1 MLKLQLTS
9 EYQHYLSIN
18 ANIDNTM
25 NTDPIKLELYKNML
39 TSVAEEMGVTLQRTA
54 FSPNI
59 KERLDFSC
67 AVFDS
72 TGKMVAQAAHIP
84 VHLGSMPLSVLAA
97 IDHTEMAPGDMI
109 ALNDPYRGGTHLP
122 DITLV
127 APVFSDGD
135 IVDGKLKKGRSLKR
149 SGRRIYGKG
158 YSSHNLT
165 ERTARKIKKPVFFV
179 ANRAHHADVGGM
191 TPGSMPIATSVIQ
204 EGIRIPPVKLIRG
217 GVLDTDLWELIL
229 ANVRTPEERRG
240 DMEAQLA
247 ANRVGERRLQEMVA
261 KYGITE
267 ITTYMQELCA
277 YASRMVR
284 ARLREIPDGRYTYT
298 DVLDNDGITD
308 EPIEIR
314 VAIEIEDDTA
324 LVDFTGTAGQVRGSV
339 NAIYAITLSAVF
351 YTFRCIAGADVPAN
365 AGCLEPIRVIA
376 PEGSVV
382 NAKFPAAVAGGNVE
396 TSQRI
401 VDVLLGALA
410 QACPDQIPAASSGT
424 MNNLTIGGYDTSRGK
439 DFTYY
444 ETIAGG
450 MGARPNRDGID
461 AIHTHM
467 TNTMNTPIEAIE
479 TNYPMQVTTYGIRRG
494 TGGAGKFQ
502 GGAGV
507 IRALKLLTDAE
518 VTILSERRKR
528 GPYGLQGG
536 ESGQPGCNVLIS
548 GGEEHPLASKVSVS
562 TREGDV
568 IRIETP
574 GGGGFSS

>member
-1 MLKLQLTS
+1 
-9 EYQHYLSIN
+9 
-18 ANIDNTM
+18 M

-67 AVFDS
+67 AVFDN

-97 IDHTEMAPGDMI
+97 IAHTEMVPGDMI

-127 APVFSDGD
+127 APVFSNGDMEKWKDGRKSEWKD
-135 IVDGKLKKGRSLKR
+135 RRDPQPSSLPVFQ
-149 SGRRIYGKG
+149 
-158 YSSHNLT
+158 SSI
-165 ERTARKIKKPVFFV
+165 RPVFFV

-191 TPGSMPIATSVIQ
+191 SPGSMPIATSVIQ
-204 EGIRIPPVKLIRG
+204 EGIRIPPIKLIRG
-217 GVLDTDLWELIL
+217 GELDTDLWEFIL

-240 DMEAQLA
+240 DMEAQIA
-247 ANRVGERRLQEMVA
+247 ANRVGERRLREMMG
-261 KYGITE
+261 KYGATE
-267 ITTYMQELCA
+267 ITEYMQELCA

-308 EPIEIR
+308 APIEIR

-324 LVDFTGTAGQVRGSV
+324 LVDFTGTAQQVQGSV

-351 YTFRCIAGADVPAN
+351 YVFRCIAGADVPAN
-365 AGCLEPIRVIA
+365 AGCLEPIRVVA
-376 PEGSVV
+376 PEGTVV

-424 MNNLTIGGYDTSRGK
+424 MNNLTIGGYDVSRGK

-479 TNYPMQVTTYGIRRG
+479 TNYPMQVAAYAIRRG
-494 TGGAGKFQ
+494 TGGPGKFR
-502 GGAGV
+502 GGDGV
-507 IRALKLLTDAE
+507 IRALRLLTDAE
-518 VTILSERRKR
+518 VTILSERRAR

-536 ESGQPGCNVLIS
+536 EQGKPGRNVLIS
-548 GGEEHPLASKVSVS
+548 GGEEHPLAGKVSVS

-568 IRIETP
+568 IWIETP
-574 GGGGFSS
+574 GGGGFLS

>member
-1 MLKLQLTS
+1 MLKCNQLLNS
-9 EYQHYLSIN
+9 DAICQLHN
-18 ANIDNTM
+18 NTM

-67 AVFDS
+67 AVFDG

-97 IDHTEMAPGDMI
+97 IEHTEMAPGDMI

-127 APVFSDGD
+127 APVFSDE
-135 IVDGKLKKGRSLKR
+135 KR
-149 SGRRIYGKG
+149 NKTT
-158 YSSHNLT
+158 N
-165 ERTARKIKKPVFFV
+165 KPVFFV

-217 GVLDTDLWELIL
+217 GELDTDLWELIL

-247 ANRVGERRLQEMVA
+247 ANRVGERRLREMIA
-261 KYGITE
+261 KYGTTE
-267 ITTYMQELCA
+267 ITEYMQELCA

-284 ARLREIPDGRYTYT
+284 ARLQEIPDGRYVYA

-308 EPIEIR
+308 DPIEIQ
-314 VAIEIEDDTA
+314 VAIEIRNDKA
-324 LVDFTGTAGQVRGSV
+324 VVDFTGTAPQARGSI

-376 PEGSVV
+376 PEGTVV

-410 QACPDQIPAASSGT
+410 QACPDQVPAASAGT
-424 MNNLTIGGYDTSRGK
+424 MNNLTIGGYDDSHGK

-479 TNYPMQVTTYGIRRG
+479 TNYPMQVVEYAIRRG
-494 TGGAGKFQ
+494 TGGAGKFR

-507 IRALKLLTDAE
+507 IRALRLLTDAE
-518 VTILSERRKR
+518 VTILSERRTR

-536 ESGQPGCNVLIS
+536 EAGQPGCNVLIS
-548 GGEEHPLASKVSVS
+548 GGEEYPLASKVSVS

-574 GGGGFSS
+574 GGGGYGKNE

>member
-1 MLKLQLTS
+1 
-9 EYQHYLSIN
+9 
-18 ANIDNTM
+18 M

-67 AVFDS
+67 AVFDN

-97 IDHTEMAPGDMI
+97 IAHTEMAPGDMI
-109 ALNDPYRGGTHLP
+109 VLNDPYRGGTHLP

-127 APVFSDGD
+127 APVFSNGD
-135 IVDGKLKKGRSLKR
+135 IVEEESKKVRSLKR
-149 SGRRIYGKG
+149 SGRRIYGKDF
-158 YSSHNLT
+158 SSHNPT

-204 EGIRIPPVKLIRG
+204 EGIRIPPIKLIRG
-217 GVLDTDLWELIL
+217 GELDTDLWEFIL
-229 ANVRTPEERRG
+229 ANVRTPGERRG
-240 DMEAQLA
+240 DMEAQVA
-247 ANRVGERRLQEMVA
+247 ANRVGERRLQEMMGR
-261 KYGITE
+261 YGAPEMTE
-267 ITTYMQELCA
+267 YMQELCA

-284 ARLREIPDGRYTYT
+284 ARLREIPNGRYTYT

-324 LVDFTGTAGQVRGSV
+324 FVDFTGTAQQVRGSV

-351 YTFRCIAGADVPAN
+351 YAFRCIAGADVPAN
-365 AGCLEPIRVIA
+365 AGCLEPIRVVA
-376 PEGSVV
+376 PEGTVV

-410 QACPDQIPAASSGT
+410 QACPDRIPAASSGT
-424 MNNLTIGGYDTSRGK
+424 MNNLTIGGYDVSRGK
-439 DFTYY
+439 EFTYY

-479 TNYPMQVTTYGIRRG
+479 TNYPMQVVAYAIRRG
-494 TGGAGKFQ
+494 TGGTGKFR

-507 IRALKLLTDAE
+507 IRALRLLTDAE
-518 VTILSERRKR
+518 VTILSERRNR
-528 GPYGLQGG
+528 GPYGLRGG
-536 ESGQPGCNVLIS
+536 EPGEPGRNVLIS
-548 GGEEHPLASKVSVS
+548 GGEAQPLAGKVSVS
-562 TREGDV
+562 THEGDV

-574 GGGGFSS
+574 GGGGFLKN

>member
-1 MLKLQLTS
+1 M
-9 EYQHYLSIN
+9 
-18 ANIDNTM
+18 
-25 NTDPIKLELYKNML
+25 DPIKLELYKNML
-39 TSVAEEMGVTLQRTA
+39 TSVAEEMGVTLRRTA

-67 AVFDS
+67 AVFDD

-97 IDHTEMAPGDMI
+97 IAHTEMEPGDMI

-127 APVFSDGD
+127 APVFSDE
-135 IVDGKLKKGRSLKR
+135 KKNAAKSQ
-149 SGRRIYGKG
+149 
-158 YSSHNLT
+158 
-165 ERTARKIKKPVFFV
+165 PVFFV

-191 TPGSMPIATSVIQ
+191 SPGSMPIATSVIQ

-217 GVLDTDLWELIL
+217 GELNTDLWELIL

-240 DMEAQLA
+240 DIEAQLA
-247 ANRVGERRLQEMVA
+247 ANRVGERRLQEIVT
-261 KYGITE
+261 KYGTAE
-267 ITTYMQELCA
+267 ITAYMEELRG

-284 ARLREIPDGRYTYT
+284 ARLQEIPDGRYVYA
-298 DVLDNDGITD
+298 DVLDNDGIID

-314 VAIEIEDDTA
+314 VAIEIEGDTA
-324 LVDFTGTAGQVRGSV
+324 VVDFTGTAPQARGSV
-339 NAIYAITLSAVF
+339 NAVYAITLSAVF

-365 AGCLEPIRVIA
+365 AGCLEPIQVIA

-410 QACPDQIPAASSGT
+410 QACSDQIPAASSGT
-424 MNNLTIGGYDTSRGK
+424 MNNLTIGGYDVSRGK
-439 DFTYY
+439 EFTYY

-450 MGARPNRDGID
+450 MGARPNGDGID

-479 TNYPMQVTTYGIRRG
+479 TNYPMQVVQYAIRRG
-494 TGGAGKFQ
+494 TGGSGKFR

-507 IRALKLLTDAE
+507 VRALRLLTDAE
-518 VTILSERRKR
+518 VTILSERRTL

-536 ESGQPGCNVLIS
+536 ERGQPGQNVLIS
-548 GGEEHPLASKVSVS
+548 DGAAHPLAGKVSIS
-562 TREGDV
+562 MGEGDV

-574 GGGGFSS
+574 GGGGYGKKA

>member
-1 MLKLQLTS
+1 M
-9 EYQHYLSIN
+9 
-18 ANIDNTM
+18 
-25 NTDPIKLELYKNML
+25 DPIKLELYKNML
-39 TSVAEEMGVTLQRTA
+39 TSVAEEMGVTLRRTA

-67 AVFDS
+67 AVFDA

-97 IDHTEMAPGDMI
+97 IEHADMGPGDMI

-127 APVFSDGD
+127 APVFSEG
-135 IVDGKLKKGRSLKR
+135 
-149 SGRRIYGKG
+149 
-158 YSSHNLT
+158 T
-165 ERTARKIKKPVFFV
+165 EKAAKEGPVFFV

-191 TPGSMPIATSVIQ
+191 SPGSMPIATSVIQ

-217 GVLDTDLWELIL
+217 GELNRDLWDLIL
-229 ANVRTPEERRG
+229 SNVRTPEERRG
-240 DMEAQLA
+240 DIEAQLA
-247 ANRVGERRLQEMVA
+247 ANRIGERRLQEMVA
-261 KYGITE
+261 KYGTVE
-267 ITTYMQELCA
+267 ISAYMAELRA
-277 YASRMVR
+277 YASRRVR
-284 ARLREIPDGRYTYT
+284 ARLREIPDGRYVHT
-298 DVLDNDGITD
+298 DVLDNDGIID
-308 EPIEIR
+308 EPIDIR
-314 VAIEIEDDTA
+314 VAIDIKGDTA
-324 LVDFTGTAGQVRGSV
+324 VVDFTGTARQARGSI

-351 YTFRCIAGADVPAN
+351 YVFRCLAGADVPAN
-365 AGCLEPIRVIA
+365 AGCLEPLQVIA

-410 QACPDQIPAASSGT
+410 HACPDQIPAASSGT
-424 MNNLTIGGYDTSRGK
+424 MNNLTIGGYDAARGK
-439 DFTYY
+439 EFTYY

-450 MGARPNRDGID
+450 MGARPTADGID

-479 TNYPMQVTTYGIRRG
+479 TNYPMRVVTYTIRRG
-494 TGGAGKFQ
+494 TGGAGKFR

-507 IRALKLLTDAE
+507 VRALRMLTDAE
-518 VTILSERRKR
+518 VTILSERRTR

-536 ESGQPGCNVLIS
+536 ESGQPGCNTLIS
-548 GGEEHPLASKVSVS
+548 DGETYFLAGKVSIS
-562 TREGDV
+562 IRAGDI

-574 GGGGFSS
+574 GGGGHGNTENKKIET

>member
-1 MLKLQLTS
+1 MS
-9 EYQHYLSIN
+9 
-18 ANIDNTM
+18 
-25 NTDPIKLELYKNML
+25 
-39 TSVAEEMGVTLQRTA
+39 
-54 FSPNI
+54 
-59 KERLDFSC
+59 
-67 AVFDS
+67 
-72 TGKMVAQAAHIP
+72 
-84 VHLGSMPLSVLAA
+84 
-97 IDHTEMAPGDMI
+97 
-109 ALNDPYRGGTHLP
+109 
-122 DITLV
+122 
-127 APVFSDGD
+127 
-135 IVDGKLKKGRSLKR
+135 
-149 SGRRIYGKG
+149 
-158 YSSHNLT
+158 
-165 ERTARKIKKPVFFV
+165 
-179 ANRAHHADVGGM
+179 
-191 TPGSMPIATSVIQ
+191 PGSMPIATSVIQ
-204 EGIRIPPVKLIRG
+204 EGIRIPPIKLIRG
-217 GVLDTDLWELIL
+217 GELDTDLWEFIL

-240 DMEAQLA
+240 DMEAQIA
-247 ANRVGERRLQEMVA
+247 ANRVGERRLWEMMG
-261 KYGITE
+261 KYGVTE
-267 ITTYMQELCA
+267 ITAYMQELCA

-284 ARLREIPDGRYTYT
+284 ARLREIPDGRYIYT

-308 EPIEIR
+308 APIEIR

-324 LVDFTGTAGQVRGSV
+324 LVDFTGTAKQVQGSV
-339 NAIYAITLSAVF
+339 NAIYAIALSAVF
-351 YTFRCIAGADVPAN
+351 YAFRCIAGADVPAN

-376 PEGSVV
+376 PEGTVV

-424 MNNLTIGGYDTSRGK
+424 MNNLTIGGYDVSRGK

-479 TNYPMQVTTYGIRRG
+479 TNYPMQVVEYAIRRG
-494 TGGAGKFQ
+494 TGGAGKFC

-507 IRALKLLTDAE
+507 IRALRLLTDAE
-518 VTILSERRKR
+518 VTILSERRTR

-536 ESGQPGCNVLIS
+536 EPGKPGRNVLIS
-548 GGEEHPLASKVSVS
+548 GGEERPLPGKVSVS

>member
-1 MLKLQLTS
+1 MQLTS
-9 EYQHYLSIN
+9 DTIYQPR
-18 ANIDNTM
+18 DNTM
-25 NTDPIKLELYKNML
+25 NADPIKLELYKNML

-67 AVFDS
+67 AVFDG

-97 IDHTEMAPGDMI
+97 IEHTEMAPGDMI

-127 APVFSDGD
+127 APIFSDG
-135 IVDGKLKKGRSLKR
+135 K
-149 SGRRIYGKG
+149 SGEAENR
-158 YSSHNLT
+158 
-165 ERTARKIKKPVFFV
+165 PVFFV

-204 EGIRIPPVKLIRG
+204 EGIRIPPVKLVRSG
-217 GVLDTDLWELIL
+217 KLDTDLWELIL
-229 ANVRTPEERRG
+229 SNVRTPEERRG

-261 KYGITE
+261 KYGAPE
-267 ITTYMQELCA
+267 ITAYMQELCE

-284 ARLREIPDGRYTYT
+284 ARLRAIPDGRYVYT
-298 DVLDNDGITD
+298 DVLDNDGISD
-308 EPIEIR
+308 APIEIQ
-314 VAIEIEDDTA
+314 VAIEIENDTA
-324 LVDFTGTAGQVRGSV
+324 VVDFTGTAPQARGSV

-351 YTFRCIAGADVPAN
+351 YTFRCLAGADVPAN

-376 PEGSVV
+376 PEGTVV

-424 MNNLTIGGYDTSRGK
+424 MNNLTIGGYDTARGK
-439 DFTYY
+439 EFTYY

-479 TNYPMQVTTYGIRRG
+479 TNYPMQVVAYGIRRG
-494 TGGAGKFQ
+494 TGGVGKYQ

-507 IRALKLLTDAE
+507 IRALRLLTDAE
-518 VTILSERRKR
+518 VTILSERRVR

-536 ESGQPGCNVLIS
+536 EAGHPGSNMLIS
-548 GGEEHPLASKVSVS
+548 DSEEHPLAGKVSIS

>member
-1 MLKLQLTS
+1 M
-9 EYQHYLSIN
+9 
-18 ANIDNTM
+18 
-25 NTDPIKLELYKNML
+25 DPIKLELYKNML
-39 TSVAEEMGVTLQRTA
+39 TSVAEEMGVTLRRTA

-67 AVFDS
+67 AVFDD

-97 IDHTEMAPGDMI
+97 IAHTEMVPGDMI

-127 APVFSDGD
+127 APVFGAFSQSGSDEKEKQ
-135 IVDGKLKKGRSLKR
+135 GKHR
-149 SGRRIYGKG
+149 
-158 YSSHNLT
+158 
-165 ERTARKIKKPVFFV
+165 PVFFV

-191 TPGSMPIATSVIQ
+191 SPGSMPIATSVIQ
-204 EGIRIPPVKLIRG
+204 EGIRIPPVKLVRG
-217 GVLDTDLWELIL
+217 GALNTDLWELIL

-240 DMEAQLA
+240 DIEAQVA
-247 ANRVGERRLQEMVA
+247 ANRVGERRLQEMVT
-261 KYGITE
+261 KYGTAE
-267 ITTYMQELCA
+267 IAAYMEELRG

-284 ARLREIPDGRYTYT
+284 ARLREIPDGRYVYT

-314 VAIEIEDDTA
+314 VAIEIKGDTA
-324 LVDFTGTAGQVRGSV
+324 VVDFTGTAPQVRGSV

-351 YTFRCIAGADVPAN
+351 YTFRCLAGADVPAN
-365 AGCLEPIRVIA
+365 AGCLEPIQVIA

-382 NAKFPAAVAGGNVE
+382 NATFPAAVAGGNVE

-401 VDVLLGALA
+401 VDVLLGALS
-410 QACPDQIPAASSGT
+410 QACPDEIPAASSGT
-424 MNNLTIGGYDTSRGK
+424 MNNLTIGGYDASRGK
-439 DFTYY
+439 EFTYY

-450 MGARPNRDGID
+450 MGARPNSDGID

-479 TNYPMQVTTYGIRRG
+479 TNYPMQVVEYAIRRG
-494 TGGAGKFQ
+494 TGGKGKFR

-507 IRALKLLTDAE
+507 VRALRILTEAE
-518 VTILSERRKR
+518 ATILSERRTR

-536 ESGQPGCNVLIS
+536 EQGKPGRNVLIS
-548 GGEEHPLASKVSVS
+548 GKKEHQLAGKASVS
-562 TREGDV
+562 MEEGDV

-574 GGGGFSS
+574 GGGGFLRKHRPDTIVKKA

>member
-1 MLKLQLTS
+1 MK
-9 EYQHYLSIN
+9 
-18 ANIDNTM
+18 
-25 NTDPIKLELYKNML
+25 TDPIKLELYKNML
-39 TSVAEEMGVTLQRTA
+39 TSVAEEMGVTLRRTA

-67 AVFDS
+67 AVFDN

-97 IDHTEMAPGDMI
+97 IAHTEMAPGDMI

-127 APVFSDGD
+127 APVFADE
-135 IVDGKLKKGRSLKR
+135 KGSK
-149 SGRRIYGKG
+149 SQPI
-158 YSSHNLT
+158 
-165 ERTARKIKKPVFFV
+165 FFV

-191 TPGSMPIATSVIQ
+191 SPGSMPIATSVIQ

-217 GVLDTDLWELIL
+217 GELNTDLWELIL

-240 DMEAQLA
+240 DIEAQLA
-247 ANRVGERRLQEMVA
+247 ANRVGERRLQEMVT
-261 KYGITE
+261 KYGTAE
-267 ITTYMQELCA
+267 ITAYMEELRA

-284 ARLREIPDGRYTYT
+284 ARLREIPDGRYVYA
-298 DVLDNDGITD
+298 DVLDNDGIID

-324 LVDFTGTAGQVRGSV
+324 VVDFTGTAPQARGSV

-351 YTFRCIAGADVPAN
+351 YTFRCIAGANVPAN
-365 AGCLEPIRVIA
+365 AGCLEPIQVIA

-424 MNNLTIGGYDTSRGK
+424 MNNLTIGGYDVSRGK
-439 DFTYY
+439 EFTYY

-479 TNYPMQVTTYGIRRG
+479 TNYPMQVVQYGIRRG
-494 TGGAGKFQ
+494 TGGAGKFR

-507 IRALKLLTDAE
+507 VRALRILTEAE
-518 VTILSERRKR
+518 VTILSERRTR

-536 ESGQPGCNVLIS
+536 KPGQPGRNVLIS
-548 GGEEHPLASKVSVS
+548 NGEERPLSGKVSIS
-562 TREGDV
+562 TREGDT

>member
-1 MLKLQLTS
+1 MLKCNQL
-9 EYQHYLSIN
+9 LWLLI
-18 ANIDNTM
+18 IDSQQSDKQKAM
-25 NTDPIKLELYKNML
+25 RMDPIKLELYKNML
-39 TSVAEEMGVTLQRTA
+39 TSVAEEMGVTLRRTA

-67 AVFDS
+67 AVFDD

-97 IDHTEMAPGDMI
+97 IAHTEMAPGDMI

-127 APVFSDGD
+127 APVFS
-135 IVDGKLKKGRSLKR
+135 SFSR
-149 SGRRIYGKG
+149 SGSEKKEKRGK
-158 YSSHNLT
+158 H
-165 ERTARKIKKPVFFV
+165 RPVFFV

-191 TPGSMPIATSVIQ
+191 RPGSMPIATSVIQ
-204 EGIRIPPVKLIRG
+204 EGIRIPPVKLVRG
-217 GVLDTDLWELIL
+217 GVLDSDLWELIL

-240 DMEAQLA
+240 DIEAQVA
-247 ANRVGERRLQEMVA
+247 ANRVGERRLQEMVT
-261 KYGITE
+261 KYGTAE
-267 ITTYMQELCA
+267 IAAYMEELRG

-284 ARLREIPDGRYTYT
+284 ARLQEIPDGRYTYA
-298 DVLDNDGITD
+298 DMLDNDGISD

-314 VAIEIEDDTA
+314 VAIEIEGDTA
-324 LVDFTGTAGQVRGSV
+324 VVDFTGTAPQARGSV

-351 YTFRCIAGADVPAN
+351 YVFRCIAGADVPAN
-365 AGCLEPIRVIA
+365 AGCLEPIQVIA

-410 QACPDQIPAASSGT
+410 QACPDEIPAASSGT
-424 MNNLTIGGYDTSRGK
+424 MNNLTIGGYDASRGK

-450 MGARPNRDGID
+450 MGARPNSDGID

-479 TNYPMQVTTYGIRRG
+479 TNYPMQVVEYAIRRG
-494 TGGAGKFQ
+494 TGGAGQFR

-507 IRALKLLTDAE
+507 IRALRILTEAE
-518 VTILSERRKR
+518 VTILSERRTR
-528 GPYGLQGG
+528 GPSGLRGG
-536 ESGQPGCNVLIS
+536 EQGQPGRNVLIS
-548 GGEEHPLASKVSVS
+548 DEVEQTLAGKVSMS
-562 TREGDV
+562 TKKGDI

-574 GGGGFSS
+574 GGGGYGNKGLS

>member
-1 MLKLQLTS
+1 M
-9 EYQHYLSIN
+9 N
-18 ANIDNTM
+18 AM
-25 NTDPIKLELYKNML
+25 NADPIKLELYKNML

-97 IDHTEMAPGDMI
+97 IAHTEMVPGDMI

-127 APVFSDGD
+127 APVFSNEGT
-135 IVDGKLKKGRSLKR
+135 GGAENR
-149 SGRRIYGKG
+149 
-158 YSSHNLT
+158 
-165 ERTARKIKKPVFFV
+165 PVFFV

-191 TPGSMPIATSVIQ
+191 SPGSMPIATSVIQ
-204 EGIRIPPVKLIRG
+204 EGIRIPPIKLIRG
-217 GVLDTDLWELIL
+217 GELDTDLWEFIL

-240 DMEAQLA
+240 DMEAQIA
-247 ANRVGERRLQEMVA
+247 ANRVGERRLWEMMG
-261 KYGITE
+261 KYGATE
-267 ITTYMQELCA
+267 ITAYMQELCA

-284 ARLREIPDGRYTYT
+284 ARLREIPDGRYIYT

-308 EPIEIR
+308 APIEIR

-324 LVDFTGTAGQVRGSV
+324 LVDFTGTAKQVQGSV
-339 NAIYAITLSAVF
+339 NAIYAIALSAVF
-351 YTFRCIAGADVPAN
+351 YAFRCIAGADVPAN

-376 PEGSVV
+376 PEGTVV

-424 MNNLTIGGYDTSRGK
+424 MNNLTIGGYDVSRGK

-479 TNYPMQVTTYGIRRG
+479 TNYPMQVVEYAIRRG
-494 TGGAGKFQ
+494 TGGAGKFR

-507 IRALKLLTDAE
+507 IRALRLLTDAE
-518 VTILSERRKR
+518 VTILSERRTR

-536 ESGQPGCNVLIS
+536 EAGQPGCNVLIS
-548 GGEEHPLASKVSVS
+548 GGEEYPLAGKVSVS

-574 GGGGFSS
+574 GGGGYGKNE

>member
-1 MLKLQLTS
+1 
-9 EYQHYLSIN
+9 
-18 ANIDNTM
+18 M
-25 NTDPIKLELYKNML
+25 NTDPIKLELYKNIL

-67 AVFDS
+67 AVFDGS
-72 TGKMVAQAAHIP
+72 GQMVAQAAHIP

-97 IDHTEMAPGDMI
+97 IEQTEIGPGDMI
-109 ALNDPYRGGTHLP
+109 VLNDPYCGGTHLP

-127 APVFSDGD
+127 APVFSDEKSS
-135 IVDGKLKKGRSLKR
+135 DGENR
-149 SGRRIYGKG
+149 
-158 YSSHNLT
+158 
-165 ERTARKIKKPVFFV
+165 PVFFV

-204 EGIRIPPVKLIRG
+204 EGIRIPPVKLVRG
-217 GVLDTDLWELIL
+217 GELDTDLWELIL

-247 ANRVGERRLQEMVA
+247 ANRVGERRLQEIIN
-261 KYGITE
+261 KYGIPE
-267 ITTYMQELCA
+267 ITTYMRELCA

-284 ARLREIPDGRYTYT
+284 VRLREIPDGRYGYT

-308 EPIEIR
+308 DPIEIR
-314 VAIEIEDDTA
+314 VVIEIENDTA
-324 LVDFTGTAGQVRGSV
+324 VVDFTGTAPQVRGSV

-365 AGCLEPIRVIA
+365 AGCLEPIQVIA
-376 PEGSVV
+376 PEGTVV
-382 NAKFPAAVAGGNVE
+382 NAEFPAAVAGGNVE

-424 MNNLTIGGYDTSRGK
+424 MNNLTIGGYDAARGK
-439 DFTYY
+439 EFTYY

-450 MGARPNRDGID
+450 MGARPNCDGID
-461 AIHTHM
+461 AVHTHM

-479 TNYPMQVTTYGIRRG
+479 TNYPMQVATYTIRRG
-494 TGGAGKFQ
+494 TGGAGKFR

-518 VTILSERRKR
+518 VTILSERRSR

-536 ESGQPGCNVLIS
+536 ESGKPGRNVLIS
-548 GGEEHPLASKVSVS
+548 DGEEHPLSGKVSVS
-562 TREGDV
+562 AREGDI

>member
-9 EYQHYLSIN
+9 EYWHYLPTD
-18 ANIDNTM
+18 ADIDNTM

-67 AVFDS
+67 AVFDN

-97 IDHTEMAPGDMI
+97 IAHTEMVPGDMI

-135 IVDGKLKKGRSLKR
+135 MEKWKDGRKSEWKDRRGSQSSSLPNFQ
-149 SGRRIYGKG
+149 
-158 YSSHNLT
+158 SSI
-165 ERTARKIKKPVFFV
+165 RPVFFV

-191 TPGSMPIATSVIQ
+191 SPGSMPIATSVIQ
-204 EGIRIPPVKLIRG
+204 EGIRIPPIKLIRG
-217 GVLDTDLWELIL
+217 GELDTDLWEFIL
-229 ANVRTPEERRG
+229 ANVRTPGERRG
-240 DMEAQLA
+240 DMEAQVA
-247 ANRVGERRLQEMVA
+247 ANRVGERRLQEMMG
-261 KYGITE
+261 KYGAPE
-267 ITTYMQELCA
+267 ITGYMQELCA

-284 ARLREIPDGRYTYT
+284 ARLQEVPNGRYTYT
-298 DVLDNDGITD
+298 DMLDNDGITD

-324 LVDFTGTAGQVRGSV
+324 LVDFTGTAQQVRGSV

-351 YTFRCIAGADVPAN
+351 YAFRCIAGADVPAN
-365 AGCLEPIRVIA
+365 AGCLEPIRVVA
-376 PEGSVV
+376 PEGTVV

-424 MNNLTIGGYDTSRGK
+424 MNNLTIGGYDVSRGK

-479 TNYPMQVTTYGIRRG
+479 TNYPMQVAAYSIRRG
-494 TGGAGKFQ
+494 TGGAGKFR
-502 GGAGV
+502 GGDGV
-507 IRALKLLTDAE
+507 IRALRLLTEVE
-518 VTILSERRKR
+518 VTLLSERRAR

-536 ESGQPGCNVLIS
+536 EQGKPGRNVLIS
-548 GGEEHPLASKVSVS
+548 DGEEHPLAGKVSIS

-574 GGGGFSS
+574 GGGGYGKKGTPNS

>member
-1 MLKLQLTS
+1 MKPKPTPLGVGC
-9 EYQHYLSIN
+9 YHN
-18 ANIDNTM
+18 NTM
-25 NTDPIKLELYKNML
+25 NADPIKLELYKNML

-67 AVFDS
+67 AVFDA

-97 IDHTEMAPGDMI
+97 IEHTEMAPGDMI

-127 APVFSDGD
+127 APVFSDEK
-135 IVDGKLKKGRSLKR
+135 ISNEKKRP
-149 SGRRIYGKG
+149 I
-158 YSSHNLT
+158 
-165 ERTARKIKKPVFFV
+165 FFV

-191 TPGSMPIATSVIQ
+191 APGSMPIATSVIQ
-204 EGIRIPPVKLIRG
+204 EGIRIPPVKLIRVG
-217 GVLDTDLWELIL
+217 ELDTDLWELIL

-247 ANRVGERRLQEMVA
+247 ANRVGERRLREMIA
-261 KYGITE
+261 KYSTAE
-267 ITTYMQELCA
+267 IAAYMEELCT

-284 ARLREIPDGRYTYT
+284 TRLREIPDGRYVYA

-308 EPIEIR
+308 DPIEIQ
-314 VAIEIEDDTA
+314 VAIEVENDEA
-324 LVDFTGTAGQVRGSV
+324 VVDFTGTAPQVRGSV

-351 YTFRCIAGADVPAN
+351 YTFRCLAGADVPAN

-376 PEGSVV
+376 PEGTVV
-382 NAKFPAAVAGGNVE
+382 NANFPAAVAGGNVE

-424 MNNLTIGGYDTSRGK
+424 MNNLTIGGYDASHEK

-450 MGARPNRDGID
+450 MGARPDRDGID

-479 TNYPMQVTTYGIRRG
+479 TNYPMQVVEYAIRRG
-494 TGGAGKFQ
+494 TGGAGKFR

-507 IRALKLLTDAE
+507 VRALRLLTEAE
-518 VTILSERRKR
+518 VTILSERRIR

-536 ESGQPGCNVLIS
+536 EAGQPGRNVLIS
-548 GGEEHPLASKVSVS
+548 DGEEQQLTGKVSIS

>member
-1 MLKLQLTS
+1 
-9 EYQHYLSIN
+9 
-18 ANIDNTM
+18 M
-25 NTDPIKLELYKNML
+25 NMDPIKLELYKNML
-39 TSVAEEMGVTLQRTA
+39 TSVAEEMGVTLRRTA

-67 AVFDS
+67 AVFDD

-97 IDHTEMAPGDMI
+97 IAHTEMAPGDMI

-127 APVFSDGD
+127 APVLSNHREKDTKNQP
-135 IVDGKLKKGRSLKR
+135 I
-149 SGRRIYGKG
+149 
-158 YSSHNLT
+158 
-165 ERTARKIKKPVFFV
+165 FFV

-191 TPGSMPIATSVIQ
+191 SPGSMPIATSVIQ

-217 GVLDTDLWELIL
+217 GELNTDLWELIL

-240 DMEAQLA
+240 DIEAQLA
-247 ANRVGERRLQEMVA
+247 ANRVGERRLQEMVT
-261 KYGITE
+261 KYGDAE
-267 ITTYMQELCA
+267 ITAYMAELRA

-284 ARLREIPDGRYTYT
+284 ARLRGIPDGHYVYS
-298 DVLDNDGITD
+298 DVLDNDGIIN
-308 EPIEIR
+308 ESIEIR
-314 VAIEIEDDTA
+314 VAIEIKGDTA
-324 LVDFTGTAGQVRGSV
+324 VVDFTGTAPQARGSV

-365 AGCLEPIRVIA
+365 AGCLEPIQVIA

-424 MNNLTIGGYDTSRGK
+424 MNNLTIGGYDASRGK
-439 DFTYY
+439 EFTYY

-450 MGARPNRDGID
+450 MGARPNKDGID

-479 TNYPMQVTTYGIRRG
+479 TNYPMQVVEYGVRRG
-494 TGGAGKFQ
+494 TGGVGKFR

-507 IRALKLLTDAE
+507 VRALQMLTDVE
-518 VTILSERRKR
+518 VTILSERRTR

-536 ESGQPGCNVLIS
+536 AQGQPGRNVLIS
-548 GGEEHPLASKVSVS
+548 EGEEHPLAGKVSIS
-562 TREGDV
+562 TREGDI

>member
-1 MLKLQLTS
+1 
-9 EYQHYLSIN
+9 
-18 ANIDNTM
+18 M

-39 TSVAEEMGVTLQRTA
+39 ASVAEEMGVTLQRTA

-67 AVFDS
+67 AVFDG
-72 TGKMVAQAAHIP
+72 TGQMVAQAAHIP

-97 IDHTEMAPGDMI
+97 IAHTEMAPGDMI

-127 APVFSDGD
+127 APVFS
-135 IVDGKLKKGRSLKR
+135 R
-149 SGRRIYGKG
+149 
-158 YSSHNLT
+158 
-165 ERTARKIKKPVFFV
+165 EAEQPVFFV

-191 TPGSMPIATSVIQ
+191 SPGSMPIATSVIQ
-204 EGIRIPPVKLIRG
+204 EGIRIPPVKLVRG
-217 GVLDTDLWELIL
+217 GTLDTDLWELIL

-247 ANRVGERRLQEMVA
+247 ANRVGERRLQEMVE
-261 KYGITE
+261 KYGAPE
-267 ITTYMQELCA
+267 ITAYMQELCA

-284 ARLREIPDGRYTYT
+284 ARLREIPDGRYVYL

-314 VAIEIEDDTA
+314 VAIEVRDDTA
-324 LVDFTGTAGQVRGSV
+324 VVDFTGTAQQVRGSV
-339 NAIYAITLSAVF
+339 NAIHAITLSAVF
-351 YTFRCIAGADVPAN
+351 YVFRCIAGADVPAN
-365 AGCLEPIRVIA
+365 AGCLEPIRVIT
-376 PEGSVV
+376 PDGSVV

-424 MNNLTIGGYDTSRGK
+424 MNNVTIGGYDAARAR

-479 TNYPMQVTTYGIRRG
+479 TNYPMQVTTYAIRRG
-494 TGGAGKFQ
+494 TGGDGRFR
-502 GGAGV
+502 GGDGV
-507 IRALKLLTDAE
+507 IRSLRFLTDAE
-518 VTILSERRKR
+518 VTILSERRTHR
-528 GPYGLQGG
+528 PYGLQGG
-536 ESGQPGCNVLIS
+536 EPGEPGQNVLIS
-548 GGEEHPLASKVSVS
+548 DGAPQILAGKVAVSV
-562 TREGDV
+562 REGDV

-574 GGGGFSS
+574 GGGGHSSKNKKT

>member
-1 MLKLQLTS
+1 M
-9 EYQHYLSIN
+9 
-18 ANIDNTM
+18 
-25 NTDPIKLELYKNML
+25 DPIRLELYKNVL

-67 AVFDS
+67 AVFDCI
-72 TGKMVAQAAHIP
+72 GKMVAQAAHIP

-97 IDHTEMAPGDMI
+97 IAHTEMVPGDMI

-127 APVFSDGD
+127 APVFS
-135 IVDGKLKKGRSLKR
+135 SEQAE
-149 SGRRIYGKG
+149 SARR
-158 YSSHNLT
+158 H
-165 ERTARKIKKPVFFV
+165 PVFYV

-191 TPGSMPIATSVIQ
+191 RPGSMPIATSVIQ

-217 GVLDTDLWELIL
+217 GELNRDLWELIL
-229 ANVRTPEERRG
+229 ANVRIPEERRG
-240 DMEAQLA
+240 DIEAQLA
-247 ANRVGERRLQEMVA
+247 ANRVGERRLQEIVA
-261 KYGITE
+261 KYGPSE
-267 ITTYMQELCA
+267 IAASMEELCA

-284 ARLREIPDGRYTYT
+284 ARLWTIPDGRYVYA
-298 DVLDNDGITD
+298 DALDNDGIVD

-314 VAIEIEDDTA
+314 VVIEIKGDTA
-324 LVDFTGTAGQVRGSV
+324 VVDFTGTAPQARGSV

-351 YTFRCIAGADVPAN
+351 YVFRCIAGEDVPAN
-365 AGCLEPIRVIA
+365 AGCLEPIQVIA
-376 PEGSVV
+376 PEGSIV

-424 MNNLTIGGYDTSRGK
+424 MNNLTIGGYDALRGK
-439 DFTYY
+439 EFTYY

-450 MGARPNRDGID
+450 MGARPNSDGID

-479 TNYPMQVTTYGIRRG
+479 TNYPMQVMEYAIRRG
-494 TGGAGKFQ
+494 TGGEGDFC
-502 GGAGV
+502 GGAGIV
-507 IRALKLLTDAE
+507 RSLRLLTDAE
-518 VTILSERRKR
+518 VTILSDRRTR
-528 GPYGLQGG
+528 GPYGLGNG
-536 ESGQPGCNVLIS
+536 DPGQPGRNVLIS
-548 GGEEHPLASKVSVS
+548 DGAEQQLAGKVSIS
-562 TREGDV
+562 TSEGDI

>member
-1 MLKLQLTS
+1 
-9 EYQHYLSIN
+9 
-18 ANIDNTM
+18 M

-67 AVFDS
+67 AVFDN

-97 IDHTEMAPGDMI
+97 IAHTEMVPGDMI

-127 APVFSDGD
+127 APVFSNGDMEKWKDGRKSEWK
-135 IVDGKLKKGRSLKR
+135 DGRGSQSSSLPNFQ
-149 SGRRIYGKG
+149 
-158 YSSHNLT
+158 SSI
-165 ERTARKIKKPVFFV
+165 RPVFFV

-191 TPGSMPIATSVIQ
+191 SPGSMPIATSVIQ
-204 EGIRIPPVKLIRG
+204 EGIRIPPIKLIRG
-217 GVLDTDLWELIL
+217 GELDTDLWEFIL

-240 DMEAQLA
+240 DMEAQIA
-247 ANRVGERRLQEMVA
+247 ANRVGERRLLEMMG
-261 KYGITE
+261 KYGATE
-267 ITTYMQELCA
+267 ITEYMQELCA

-308 EPIEIR
+308 APIEIR

-324 LVDFTGTAGQVRGSV
+324 LVDFTGTAQQVQGSV

-351 YTFRCIAGADVPAN
+351 YVFRCIAGADVPAN
-365 AGCLEPIRVIA
+365 AGCLEPIRVVA
-376 PEGSVV
+376 PEGTVV

-401 VDVLLGALA
+401 VDVMLGALA
-410 QACPDQIPAASSGT
+410 RACPDQIPAASSGT
-424 MNNLTIGGYDTSRGK
+424 MNNLTIGGYDVSRGK

-479 TNYPMQVTTYGIRRG
+479 TNYPMQVAAYAIRRG
-494 TGGAGKFQ
+494 TGGAGKFR

-507 IRALKLLTDAE
+507 IRALRLLTDAE
-518 VTILSERRKR
+518 VTILSERRAR

-536 ESGQPGCNVLIS
+536 EQGKPGRNALIS
-548 GGEEHPLASKVSVS
+548 DGEEHPLAGKVSIS

-574 GGGGFSS
+574 GGGGYGKKGIPNS

>member
-1 MLKLQLTS
+1 MS
-9 EYQHYLSIN
+9 
-18 ANIDNTM
+18 
-25 NTDPIKLELYKNML
+25 TDPIKLELYKNML

-67 AVFDS
+67 AVFDN

-97 IDHTEMAPGDMI
+97 IAHTEMVPGDMI

-127 APVFSDGD
+127 APVFSNGD
-135 IVDGKLKKGRSLKR
+135 IVEEESEKVRSPKR
-149 SGRRIYGKG
+149 SGRRIYGNDF
-158 YSSHNLT
+158 SSHNPT
-165 ERTARKIKKPVFFV
+165 ERTARQIKKPVFFV

-191 TPGSMPIATSVIQ
+191 SPGSMPIATSVIQ
-204 EGIRIPPVKLIRG
+204 EGIRIPPIKLIRG
-217 GVLDTDLWELIL
+217 GELDTDLWEFIL

-240 DMEAQLA
+240 DMEAQIA
-247 ANRVGERRLQEMVA
+247 ANRVGERRLREMMG
-261 KYGITE
+261 KYGATE

-284 ARLREIPDGRYTYT
+284 ARLREIPNGRYTYT

-308 EPIEIR
+308 APIEIR

-324 LVDFTGTAGQVRGSV
+324 LVDFTGTAQQVQGSV

-351 YTFRCIAGADVPAN
+351 YAFRCIAGADVPAN
-365 AGCLEPIRVIA
+365 AGCLEPIRVVA
-376 PEGSVV
+376 PEGTVV

-424 MNNLTIGGYDTSRGK
+424 MNNLTIGGYDVSRGK

-450 MGARPNRDGID
+450 MGARPSRDGID

-479 TNYPMQVTTYGIRRG
+479 TNYPMQVAAYAIRRG
-494 TGGAGKFQ
+494 TGGAGKFR

-507 IRALKLLTDAE
+507 IRALRLLTDAE
-518 VTILSERRKR
+518 VTILSERRVK

-536 ESGQPGCNVLIS
+536 EQGKPGRNVLIS
-548 GGEEHPLASKVSVS
+548 DGEEHPLAGKVSIS

-574 GGGGFSS
+574 GGGGYGKKGTPNS

>member
-1 MLKLQLTS
+1 MLKCNQLLNFDAI
-9 EYQHYLSIN
+9 YQLRN
-18 ANIDNTM
+18 NTM

-67 AVFDS
+67 AVFDG

-97 IDHTEMAPGDMI
+97 IEHTEMAPGDMI

-127 APVFSDGD
+127 APVFSSANGS
-135 IVDGKLKKGRSLKR
+135 KPKNR
-149 SGRRIYGKG
+149 
-158 YSSHNLT
+158 
-165 ERTARKIKKPVFFV
+165 PVFFV

-191 TPGSMPIATSVIQ
+191 APGSMPIATSVIQ
-204 EGIRIPPVKLIRG
+204 EGIRIPPVKLIRAG
-217 GVLDTDLWELIL
+217 ELDTDLWELIL

-247 ANRVGERRLQEMVA
+247 ANRVGERRLREMIT
-261 KYGITE
+261 KYGTTE
-267 ITTYMQELCA
+267 IAGYMQELCA
-277 YASRMVR
+277 YANRMIR
-284 ARLREIPDGRYTYT
+284 ARLREIPDGRYVYA

-308 EPIEIR
+308 DPIEIQ
-314 VAIEIEDDTA
+314 VAIEVENDEA
-324 LVDFTGTAGQVRGSV
+324 VVDFTGTAPQVRGSV

-376 PEGSVV
+376 PEGTVV
-382 NAKFPAAVAGGNVE
+382 NANFPAAVAGGNVE

-424 MNNLTIGGYDTSRGK
+424 MNNLTIGGYDASRGK

-479 TNYPMQVTTYGIRRG
+479 TNYPMQVVEYAIRRG
-494 TGGAGKFQ
+494 TGGTGKFR

-507 IRALKLLTDAE
+507 IRTLKILTDAE
-518 VTILSERRKR
+518 VTILSERRTR

-548 GGEEHPLASKVSVS
+548 GGEEHPLAGKVSVS
-562 TREGDV
+562 TREDDV

>member
-1 MLKLQLTS
+1 MK
-9 EYQHYLSIN
+9 
-18 ANIDNTM
+18 
-25 NTDPIKLELYKNML
+25 TDPIKLELYKNML
-39 TSVAEEMGVTLQRTA
+39 TSVAEEMGVTLRRTA

-67 AVFDS
+67 AVFDN

-97 IDHTEMAPGDMI
+97 IAHTEMAPGDMI

-127 APVFSDGD
+127 APVFADE
-135 IVDGKLKKGRSLKR
+135 KR
-149 SGRRIYGKG
+149 SKSQPI
-158 YSSHNLT
+158 
-165 ERTARKIKKPVFFV
+165 FFV

-191 TPGSMPIATSVIQ
+191 SPGSMPIATSVIQ

-217 GVLDTDLWELIL
+217 GELNTDLWELIL

-240 DMEAQLA
+240 DIEAQLA
-247 ANRVGERRLQEMVA
+247 ANRVGERRLQEMVT
-261 KYGITE
+261 KYGTAE
-267 ITTYMQELCA
+267 ITAYMEELRA

-284 ARLREIPDGRYTYT
+284 ARLREIPDGRYVYA
-298 DVLDNDGITD
+298 DVLDNDGIID

-314 VAIEIEDDTA
+314 VAIEIENDTA
-324 LVDFTGTAGQVRGSV
+324 VVDFTGTARQARGSV

-365 AGCLEPIRVIA
+365 AGCLEPIQVIA

-424 MNNLTIGGYDTSRGK
+424 MNNLTIGGYDVSRRK
-439 DFTYY
+439 EFTYY

-450 MGARPNRDGID
+450 MGARPNTDGID

-479 TNYPMQVTTYGIRRG
+479 TNYPMQVVEYGIRRG
-494 TGGAGKFQ
+494 TGGAGKFR

-507 IRALKLLTDAE
+507 IRALRILAEAE
-518 VTILSERRKR
+518 VTILSERRRR

-536 ESGQPGCNVLIS
+536 EPGQPGRNVLIS
-548 GGEEHPLASKVSVS
+548 DGEEQPLSGKVSIS
-562 TREGDV
+562 TSEGD
-568 IRIETP
+568 IIQIETP

>member
-1 MLKLQLTS
+1 
-9 EYQHYLSIN
+9 
-18 ANIDNTM
+18 M
-25 NTDPIKLELYKNML
+25 NTDPIKLELYKNIL

-67 AVFDS
+67 AVFDG

-97 IDHTEMAPGDMI
+97 IERTEIEPGDMI
-109 ALNDPYRGGTHLP
+109 VLNDPYCGGTHLP

-127 APVFSDGD
+127 APVFSDEKSA
-135 IVDGKLKKGRSLKR
+135 DGENR
-149 SGRRIYGKG
+149 
-158 YSSHNLT
+158 
-165 ERTARKIKKPVFFV
+165 PVFFV

-217 GVLDTDLWELIL
+217 GELDTDLWELIL

-247 ANRVGERRLQEMVA
+247 ANRVGERRLQEIVN
-261 KYGITE
+261 KYGTPE
-267 ITTYMQELCA
+267 ITAYMQELCA

-284 ARLREIPDGRYTYT
+284 ARLREIPDGRYVHT

-308 EPIEIR
+308 DPIEIR
-314 VAIEIEDDTA
+314 VAIAIEDDTA
-324 LVDFTGTAGQVRGSV
+324 VVDFTGTAPQAQGSV

-365 AGCLEPIRVIA
+365 AGCLEPIQVIA
-376 PEGSVV
+376 PEGTVV

-424 MNNLTIGGYDTSRGK
+424 MNNLTIGGYDASRGK
-439 DFTYY
+439 EFTYY

-450 MGARPNRDGID
+450 MGARPDRDGID

-479 TNYPMQVTTYGIRRG
+479 TNYPMQVTTYTIRRG
-494 TGGAGKFQ
+494 TGGAGKFR

-518 VTILSERRKR
+518 VTILSERRTQ

-536 ESGQPGCNVLIS
+536 EPGHPGYNALVS
-548 GGEEHPLASKVSVS
+548 GGEEHPLAGKVSVS
-562 TREGDV
+562 AREGDI

>member
-1 MLKLQLTS
+1 M
-9 EYQHYLSIN
+9 N
-18 ANIDNTM
+18 A
-25 NTDPIKLELYKNML
+25 DPIKLELYKNML

-67 AVFDS
+67 AVFDN

-97 IDHTEMAPGDMI
+97 IAHTEMLPGDMI

-127 APVFSDGD
+127 APVFSNED
-135 IVDGKLKKGRSLKR
+135 IVEEESKKVRSLKR
-149 SGRRIYGKG
+149 SGRRIYGKDF
-158 YSSHNLT
+158 SSHNPT

-217 GVLDTDLWELIL
+217 GELDTDLWELIL

-240 DMEAQLA
+240 DMEAQIA
-247 ANRVGERRLQEMVA
+247 ANRVGERRLQEMMG
-261 KYGITE
+261 KYGATE
-267 ITTYMQELCA
+267 ITAYMQELCT

-284 ARLREIPDGRYTYT
+284 ARLREIPDGRYIYA

-324 LVDFTGTAGQVRGSV
+324 LVDFTGTAQQVRGSV

-351 YTFRCIAGADVPAN
+351 YAFRCIAGADVPAN
-365 AGCLEPIRVIA
+365 AGCLEPIRVVA
-376 PEGSVV
+376 PEGTVV

-424 MNNLTIGGYDTSRGK
+424 MNNLTIGGYDVSRGK

-450 MGARPNRDGID
+450 MGGRPNRDGID

-479 TNYPMQVTTYGIRRG
+479 TNYPMQVAAYAIRHG
-494 TGGAGKFQ
+494 TGGAGKFR

-507 IRALKLLTDAE
+507 IRALRLLADAE
-518 VTILSERRKR
+518 VTILSERRTR

-536 ESGQPGCNVLIS
+536 EPGQPGCNVLIS
-548 GGEEHPLASKVSVS
+548 GGEEHPLAGKVSIS
-562 TREGDV
+562 MREGDV

-574 GGGGFSS
+574 GGGGYGKREEASS

>member
-1 MLKLQLTS
+1 MK
-9 EYQHYLSIN
+9 
-18 ANIDNTM
+18 
-25 NTDPIKLELYKNML
+25 TDPIKLELYKNIL

-67 AVFDS
+67 AVFDGS
-72 TGKMVAQAAHIP
+72 GQMVAQAAHIP

-97 IDHTEMAPGDMI
+97 IERTEMGPGDMI
-109 ALNDPYRGGTHLP
+109 VLNDPYCGGTHLP

-127 APVFSDGD
+127 APVFSGEELSDGET
-135 IVDGKLKKGRSLKR
+135 R
-149 SGRRIYGKG
+149 
-158 YSSHNLT
+158 
-165 ERTARKIKKPVFFV
+165 PVFFV

-217 GVLDTDLWELIL
+217 GELDTDLWELIL

-247 ANRVGERRLQEMVA
+247 ANRVGERRLQEMVN
-261 KYGITE
+261 KYGTPE
-267 ITTYMQELCA
+267 ITAYMQELCA

-284 ARLREIPDGRYTYT
+284 TRLREIPDGRYGYT

-308 EPIEIR
+308 DPIEIR
-314 VAIEIEDDTA
+314 VVIEIKNDTA
-324 LVDFTGTAGQVRGSV
+324 VVDFTGTAPQVRGSV

-365 AGCLEPIRVIA
+365 TGCLEPIQVIA
-376 PEGSVV
+376 PEGTVV

-424 MNNLTIGGYDTSRGK
+424 MNNLTIGGYDASRGK
-439 DFTYY
+439 EFTYY

-450 MGARPNRDGID
+450 MGARPNCDGID
-461 AIHTHM
+461 AVHTHM

-479 TNYPMQVTTYGIRRG
+479 TSYPMQVATYAIRRG
-494 TGGAGKFQ
+494 TGGAGKFR

-507 IRALKLLTDAE
+507 IRALKLLTAAE
-518 VTILSERRKR
+518 VTILSERRSR

-536 ESGQPGCNVLIS
+536 ESGEPGRNVLIS
-548 GGEEHPLASKVSVS
+548 DGEEQPLAGKVSVS
-562 TREGDV
+562 VDEGDV

>member
-1 MLKLQLTS
+1 
-9 EYQHYLSIN
+9 
-18 ANIDNTM
+18 M

-67 AVFDS
+67 AVFDN

-97 IDHTEMAPGDMI
+97 IAHTEMVPGDMI

-127 APVFSDGD
+127 APVFSNGDMEKWKDGRKSEWE
-135 IVDGKLKKGRSLKR
+135 DGPGSQSSSLPNFQ
-149 SGRRIYGKG
+149 
-158 YSSHNLT
+158 SS
-165 ERTARKIKKPVFFV
+165 ICPVFFV

-204 EGIRIPPVKLIRG
+204 EGIRIPPIKLIRG
-217 GVLDTDLWELIL
+217 GELDTDLWEFIL
-229 ANVRTPEERRG
+229 ANVRTPGERRG
-240 DMEAQLA
+240 DMEAQVA
-247 ANRVGERRLQEMVA
+247 ANRVGERRLQEMVG
-261 KYGITE
+261 KYGAPEITE
-267 ITTYMQELCA
+267 YMQELCA

-324 LVDFTGTAGQVRGSV
+324 LVDFTGTAQQVRGSV

-351 YTFRCIAGADVPAN
+351 YAFRCIAGADVPAN
-365 AGCLEPIRVIA
+365 AGCLEPIRVVA
-376 PEGSVV
+376 PEGTVV

-401 VDVLLGALA
+401 VDVLLGALS

-424 MNNLTIGGYDTSRGK
+424 MNNLTIGGYDVSRGK

-479 TNYPMQVTTYGIRRG
+479 TNYPMQVAAYAIRRG
-494 TGGAGKFQ
+494 TGGPGKFR
-502 GGAGV
+502 GGDGV
-507 IRALKLLTDAE
+507 IRALRLLTDAE
-518 VTILSERRKR
+518 VTLLSERRAR

-536 ESGQPGCNVLIS
+536 EQGKSGRNVLIS
-548 GGEEHPLASKVSVS
+548 DGEEHPLAGKVSIS

-574 GGGGFSS
+574 GGGGYGKKGTPNS